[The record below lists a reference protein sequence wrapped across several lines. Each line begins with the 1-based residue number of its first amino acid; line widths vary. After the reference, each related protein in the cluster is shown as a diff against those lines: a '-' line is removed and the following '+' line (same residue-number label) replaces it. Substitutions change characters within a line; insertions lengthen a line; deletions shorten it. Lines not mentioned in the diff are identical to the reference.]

1 MLLDEFKIVEV
12 AAIVLRDAQG
22 RVLSVRKGSSPR
34 FQMPGGKLEA
44 HETPLEAALREVRE
58 EVGLDLKNAAIRP
71 LGDFSAPASNEPG
84 FTVVSHVFIA
94 EGVFSPQQ
102 VRPHA
107 EIAEVDWF
115 DPSAPTT
122 RPQAPLQAKIF
133 CCSSPAVNPR
143 SIHSVVIHN
152 CQADALITAGEALS
166 TAGGFC
172 VKRAVDLVDN
182 LKTAF
187 CQEFSPPGDIYVDN
201 SQACKSTDLSTTV
214 E

>member
-44 HETPLEAALREVRE
+44 HESPLEAALREVRE

-102 VRPHA
+102 LRPHA

-115 DPSAPTT
+115 DPSALTT

-133 CCSSPAVNPR
+133 AAVA
-143 SIHSVVIHN
+143 
-152 CQADALITAGEALS
+152 QL
-166 TAGGFC
+166 
-172 VKRAVDLVDN
+172 
-182 LKTAF
+182 
-187 CQEFSPPGDIYVDN
+187 
-201 SQACKSTDLSTTV
+201 
-214 E
+214 

>member
-1 MLLDEFKIVEV
+1 MLLEEFKIVEV

-94 EGVFSPQQ
+94 EGVFSSQQ

-133 CCSSPAVNPR
+133 AAVA
-143 SIHSVVIHN
+143 
-152 CQADALITAGEALS
+152 QL
-166 TAGGFC
+166 
-172 VKRAVDLVDN
+172 
-182 LKTAF
+182 
-187 CQEFSPPGDIYVDN
+187 
-201 SQACKSTDLSTTV
+201 
-214 E
+214 

>member
-1 MLLDEFKIVEV
+1 MLLEEFKIVEV

-44 HETPLEAALREVRE
+44 HESPLEAALREVRE

-94 EGVFSPQQ
+94 DEVFNPQQ

-115 DPSAPTT
+115 DPAAPTT

-133 CCSSPAVNPR
+133 AAVA
-143 SIHSVVIHN
+143 
-152 CQADALITAGEALS
+152 QL
-166 TAGGFC
+166 
-172 VKRAVDLVDN
+172 
-182 LKTAF
+182 
-187 CQEFSPPGDIYVDN
+187 
-201 SQACKSTDLSTTV
+201 
-214 E
+214 

>member
-1 MLLDEFKIVEV
+1 MGTDYGTQQRGREPECRRGRRRRHCEHWGTVGAYLRRNQRLEKKMLLDEFKIVEV

-94 EGVFSPQQ
+94 EGIFSPQQ

-133 CCSSPAVNPR
+133 AAVA
-143 SIHSVVIHN
+143 
-152 CQADALITAGEALS
+152 QL
-166 TAGGFC
+166 
-172 VKRAVDLVDN
+172 
-182 LKTAF
+182 
-187 CQEFSPPGDIYVDN
+187 
-201 SQACKSTDLSTTV
+201 
-214 E
+214 